1 MTSFQSRKQSHGRV
15 DISILLVGFLS
26 LALLSMG
33 ISGCGDKSD
42 DDGPSNDN
50 SNEET
55 LPDGFRENVPI
66 YEPSKLSSGSEGQ
79 SPHVVAFTT
88 PDSKEDVIAF
98 YFTELKMNGWSTE
111 AEEGDT
117 RFSASNSD
125 TDTDIVVGVTSAF
138 DQTIFTITAY
148 LPSDS

>member
-1 MTSFQSRKQSHGRV
+1 MSPFQHAQQSHSRLRFV
-15 DISILLVGFLS
+15 ILFSSFLC
-26 LALLSMG
+26 LSMLTTG
-33 ISGCGDKSD
+33 LSACSD
-42 DDGPSNDN
+42 NSEDDGPSTGN
-50 SNEET
+50 SEEET

-79 SPHVVAFTT
+79 SPHIVAFTT

-98 YFTELKMNGWSTE
+98 YLTELKTNGWSTS

-148 LPSDS
+148 LPNGG